1 MTSAPTGTVTFLFSD
16 IEGSTGLARRLGD
29 RWPRALEDH
38 RRLLREAFAAHE
50 GFEVDTQGDAFFVA
64 FGRASDAAAAAV
76 DAQRVLAGHAWP
88 DGGEVRVR
96 IGLHTGEPIVS
107 GDRYLGLD
115 VHRGARVG
123 AAAHGGQIV
132 CSRSTI
138 DLLPDAAVIDLGAH
152 RLKDLG
158 EPVHL
163 FQLCAAG
170 LLDDFPPPRTLSARP
185 GNLPLQPTALVGRRR
200 EVDEV
205 AAMLRGTAR
214 LVTLTGPGG
223 IGKTRLALQT
233 AADLLEEFRD
243 GAFFVGL
250 SAIDDPSL
258 VEAEIDH
265 VLGVNLGS
273 GQTAAGFLSGKQIL
287 LVVDNLEQ
295 IVEAAVVIAELLA
308 AAPGL
313 RVIATS
319 REPLRVSA
327 EHVYAVPPLAMEEAV
342 ALFEDRARAADPGF
356 VLSPEVAQ
364 ICERLDELP
373 LALELAAARAAVLSP
388 AAILARLEDS
398 LVLLTG
404 GNVDQPERQRTLS
417 GTIEWSYRLLDERE
431 QALFTAL
438 GVFARGFT
446 LEAADAVAE
455 AGLDDISSLVV
466 KSLVRRVG
474 SRFALLQTLRA
485 FALERLEDDSVRAR
499 HAEFFLAMA
508 EEAYDRQLHDE
519 ASDRLE
525 ADIDNLRAA
534 LAWFQARDPEQ
545 YLRLA
550 GALGWFWTKRSY
562 LDEGRRHLESALAH
576 AASRAELR
584 ARALVAE
591 GSIRAI
597 QGDRLGF
604 ERLDESIAIFRS
616 LGDDTGAAAAFD
628 ELGWAHFWHGDND
641 ASGAAFAESLALR
654 RGLADERAIKNR
666 ALVGVA
672 QVLVAVGHV
681 EEAETLSREL
691 LERTADGGDGFAEHL
706 AYHFL
711 GDCALIQGDAEAAA
725 GWYVKSLAAAW
736 ATGNRLETA
745 LELQGAAMAAAGCG
759 RAAEA
764 LRLAGAAHAALE
776 SAGLDYTTV
785 AFWSALLDRYL
796 GPARAEDG
804 DDRWNEGLALPL
816 EDAVSLVLDA

>member
-50 GFEVDTQGDAFFVA
+50 GFEVDTQGDAFLVA
-64 FGRASDAAAAAV
+64 FARASDAASAAV
-76 DAQRVLAGHAWP
+76 DAQRALAGHAWP
-88 DGGEVRVR
+88 DGRELRVR

-107 GDRYLGLD
+107 GDRYHGVD

-132 CSRSTI
+132 CSRSTF
-138 DLLPDAAVIDLGAH
+138 DLLSDAAVVDLGAH

-163 FQLCAAG
+163 YQLCAAG
-170 LLDDFPPPRTLSARP
+170 LLDGFPPPRTLSARP
-185 GNLPLQPTALVGRRR
+185 GNLPLQPTPLVGRRQ

-233 AADLLEEFRD
+233 AADLVEEFRD
-243 GAFFVGL
+243 GAFFAGL

-258 VEAEIDH
+258 VEAAIAH
-265 VLGVNLGS
+265 VLGVSLGT
-273 GQTAAGFLSGKQIL
+273 GQTSAGFLAGKDLL

-295 IVEAAVVIAELLA
+295 VVEAASVLAELLA

-327 EHVYAVPPLAMEEAV
+327 EHVYAVPPLTTEEAV

-356 VLSPEVAQ
+356 VPSPEVVQ

-431 QALFTAL
+431 QVLFAAL

-446 LEAADAVAE
+446 LEAAEAVAG
-455 AGLDDISSLVV
+455 AALDDISSLVA

-485 FALERLEDDSVRAR
+485 FALERLEDESVGAR

-534 LAWFQARDPEQ
+534 LVWFQARNPGQ

-550 GALGWFWTKRSY
+550 AALGWFWNKRSY

-576 AASRAELR
+576 AAPGTELR
-584 ARALVAE
+584 ARALAAE
-591 GSIRAI
+591 GSIGAL

-604 ERLDESIAIFRS
+604 ERLDESIAIFQS
-616 LGDDTGAAAAFD
+616 LGDDAGAAAALD

-654 RGLADERAIKNR
+654 RGLADERAINR

-672 QVLVAVGHV
+672 QVLVAVGQV

-711 GDCALIQGDAEAAA
+711 GDCALIEGDAEAAA

-796 GPARAEDG
+796 GPARAADG